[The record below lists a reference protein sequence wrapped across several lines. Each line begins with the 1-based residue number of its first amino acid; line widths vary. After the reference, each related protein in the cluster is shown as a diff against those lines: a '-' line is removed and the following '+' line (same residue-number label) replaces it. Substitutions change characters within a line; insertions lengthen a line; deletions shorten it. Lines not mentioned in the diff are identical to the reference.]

1 MAEQIKPAARQ
12 APKPADVRTGEPGE
26 QPGTTPAVAAASEQ
40 RGGTYSDV
48 LPSGEGAYYRIYVD
62 GVLHT
67 EGWRDSL
74 NAARSQAR
82 EDLQIARMFCGR
94 AGQRAAED
102 R

>member
-12 APKPADVRTGEPGE
+12 VEAGRSQADDAV
-26 QPGTTPAVAAASEQ
+26 AVAAASEQ